1 MVNIR
6 RVVTR
11 GRAAGVRYNN
21 GMYLRPVRK
30 QRRNGTVVEHWAL
43 VESYRTTRGP
53 RQRVVSYLG
62 DLATEVRDGVAA
74 AAMGRQDRQPA
85 LFDDISPEHV
95 EIALRSLRVERTVAF
110 GGVWLGT
117 ALLACLGL
125 DTFFTEQLPPGREEI
140 PWAVMAQVLILGR
153 FLEPSSELRLAEHL
167 YGRTALADVL
177 GVPVAKINDDRLYRA
192 LDALLP
198 HKAALTQHLR
208 AKGGELFGLTYDLVL
223 YDVTS
228 TFFEGTAAKN
238 PSAQRGYS
246 RDQRPDCVQVCIA
259 LVVDRSG
266 FPLGYE
272 VFPGNRHDSTTV
284 KTIVRLVEKTYGRA
298 DRIWV
303 MDRGMVS
310 EENLAFL
317 RRSGRRYIIG
327 TPKALLKSFE
337 RDLLADG
344 WDTVREGVEVK
355 TCAGPDGSADHFVLC
370 RSQAR
375 QQKEQA
381 MHARFEA
388 RIQDGLTKLAASCAK
403 RAWPV
408 GTIERRVG
416 KLLGANTRAA
426 GLFTVTVTAGPDG
439 RAQVTWTP
447 NPAWRDW
454 ATLSDGCYLL
464 RSNIADLPPADL
476 WTAYIGLTQAEAAF
490 RIQKSD
496 LHLRPIWHQRLD
508 RVKAHL
514 LVCFVAFVLWKTLG
528 QLCAKAGLGDAPRRV
543 LDELAQIMLVDVAVD
558 TTAGVTIRKR
568 CVAQPTKLQAT
579 LLQQLQFPL
588 PAHLGITTSD
598 TNVVTHHGE
607 KLLDLSVNG
616 GKSTR

>member
-1 MVNIR
+1 MF
-6 RVVTR
+6 
-11 GRAAGVRYNN
+11 
-21 GMYLRPVRK
+21 LRPYRR
-30 QRRNGTVVEHWAL
+30 QRSNGSSEEYWAL

-62 DLATEVRDGVAA
+62 DLAAEARDGLSAA
-74 AAMGRQDRQPA
+74 AVGRQDRQPA
-85 LFDDISPEHV
+85 LFGDRLPERV
-95 EIALRSLRVERTVAF
+95 EIDLRSLRVERTVAF
-110 GGVWLGT
+110 GGVWLGK

-125 DTFFTEQLPPGREEI
+125 DTFFKEHLPPGREEI
-140 PWAVMAQVLILGR
+140 PWAVMAQILILGR
-153 FLEPSSELRLAEHL
+153 FLDPSSDLRLAEHL

-198 HKAALTQHLR
+198 HKAALTRHLR

-246 RDQRPDCVQVCIA
+246 RDHRPDCVQVCIA

-284 KTIVRLVEKTYGRA
+284 QTIVRLVEKTYGRA

-317 RRSGRRYIIG
+317 RQSGRRYIIG
-327 TPKALLKSFE
+327 TPKALLKAFE
-337 RDLLADG
+337 RDLLAEG

-355 TCAGPDGSADHFVLC
+355 TCAAPDGSADHFVLC

-388 RIQDGLTKLAASCAK
+388 RIEAGLTKLAASCVK
-403 RAWPV
+403 RTWPV
-408 GTIERRVG
+408 GAIERRVG

-426 GLFTVTVTAGPDG
+426 GLFEVTVTAGPDG
-439 RAQVTWTP
+439 RAQMTWTH
-447 NPAWRDW
+447 NTEWRDW
-454 ATLSDGCYLL
+454 ATLSAGCYLL
-464 RSNIADLPPADL
+464 RSNIDDLPPADL

-496 LHLRPIWHQRLD
+496 LQLRPIWHQRLD

-514 LVCFVAFVLWKTLG
+514 LVCFLAFVLWKTLG
-528 QLCAKAGLGDAPRRV
+528 QLCTRARLGDEPRRV
-543 LDELAQIMLVDVAVD
+543 LDELAQIMLVDVAVN
-558 TTAGVTIRKR
+558 TSAGVTIRKR

-579 LLQQLQFPL
+579 LLQQLQLPL
-588 PAHLGITTSD
+588 PAHLGVSAVP
-598 TNVVTHHGE
+598 TNVVE
-607 KLLDLSVNG
+607 KSGKKTPELNVNS
-616 GKSTR
+616 GKITC

>member
-1 MVNIR
+1 MDE
-6 RVVTR
+6 
-11 GRAAGVRYNN
+11 Y
-21 GMYLRPVRK
+21 
-30 QRRNGTVVEHWAL
+30 WAL

-62 DLATEVRDGVAA
+62 DLASEVRAGVAA
-74 AAMGRQDRQPA
+74 AAAGRQDRQPA
-85 LFDDISPEHV
+85 LFDDHQPARV
-95 EIALRSLRVERTVAF
+95 EIELRSLRVERTVAF
-110 GGVWLGT
+110 GGVWLGK

-125 DTFFTEQLPPGREEI
+125 DTFFTEHLPPGREDI

-153 FLEPSSELRLAEHL
+153 FVEPSSELRLAEHL

-177 GVPVAKINDDRLYRA
+177 GVPVDKINDDRLYRT

-228 TFFEGTAAKN
+228 TFFEGTAATN
-238 PSAQRGYS
+238 PSATRGYS
-246 RDQRPDCVQVCIA
+246 RDHRPDCVQVCIA

-284 KTIVRLVEKTYGRA
+284 KTIVRLVEKTYGCA

-310 EENLAFL
+310 EDNLAFL
-317 RRSGRRYIIG
+317 RQSGRRYIIG
-327 TPKALLKSFE
+327 TPKAMLKSFE
-337 RDLLADG
+337 RDLLAGG

-355 TCAGPDGSADHFVLC
+355 TCAAPDGSADHFVLC

-388 RIQDGLTKLAASCAK
+388 RIVEGLTKLAASCAK

-408 GTIERRVG
+408 GVIERRVG

-426 GLFTVTVTAGPDG
+426 GLFDVTVTEVTG
-439 RAQVTWTP
+439 RAQVTWTHKQD
-447 NPAWRDW
+447 WRDW
-454 ATLSDGCYLL
+454 ATLSEGCYLL
-464 RSNIADLPPADL
+464 RSNIDDLPPADL

-496 LHLRPIWHQRLD
+496 LQLRPIWHQRLD

-514 LVCFVAFVLWKTLG
+514 LVCFLAFVLWKTLG
-528 QLCAKAGLGDAPRRV
+528 QLCARAGLGDEPRRV
-543 LDELAQIMLVDVAVD
+543 LDELAQIMLVDVAVE

-579 LLQQLQFPL
+579 LLQQFQLPL
-588 PAHLGITTSD
+588 PDHLGVTSMPTD
-598 TNVVTHHGE
+598 VVE
-607 KLLDLSVNG
+607 KSRAQLQELSVNG
-616 GKSTR
+616 GQIPR

>member
-1 MVNIR
+1 
-6 RVVTR
+6 
-11 GRAAGVRYNN
+11 
-21 GMYLRPVRK
+21 MYLRPVRK

-62 DLATEVRDGVAA
+62 DLAAEARDGVAA
-74 AAMGRQDRQPA
+74 AAVGRQDRQPA
-85 LFDDISPEHV
+85 LFGDARPAHV
-95 EIALRSLRVERTVAF
+95 EIDLRSLRVERTVAF
-110 GGVWLGT
+110 GGVWLGK

-125 DTFFTEQLPPGREEI
+125 DTFCKEHLPPGREEI

-153 FLEPSSELRLAEHL
+153 FLAPSSDLRLAEHL

-177 GVPVAKINDDRLYRA
+177 GVPVAKMNDDRLYRA

-198 HKAALTQHLR
+198 HKAALTRHLR

-228 TFFEGTAAKN
+228 TFFEGTAANN
-238 PSAQRGYS
+238 PSAKRGYS
-246 RDQRPDCVQVCIA
+246 RDHRPDCVQVCIA

-317 RRSGRRYIIG
+317 RQSGRRYIIG
-327 TPKALLKSFE
+327 TPKAMLKSVE
-337 RDLLADG
+337 RDLLAEG

-355 TCAGPDGSADHFVLC
+355 TCTAPDGSADQFVLC

-381 MHARFEA
+381 MHARFAQRIEA
-388 RIQDGLTKLAASCAK
+388 GLTKLAASCAK
-403 RAWPV
+403 RVWPV
-408 GTIERRVG
+408 GVIERRVG
-416 KLLGANTRAA
+416 KLLGANSRAA
-426 GLFTVTVTAGPDG
+426 GLFEVTVTEVDG
-439 RAQVTWTP
+439 RAQVTWTQQQ
-447 NPAWRDW
+447 AWRDW
-454 ATLSDGCYLL
+454 ATLSEGCYLL
-464 RSNIADLPPADL
+464 RSNIDDLPPADL

-496 LHLRPIWHQRLD
+496 LQLRPIWHQRLD

-514 LVCFVAFVLWKTLG
+514 LVCFLAFVLWKTLG
-528 QLCAKAGLGDAPRRV
+528 QLCARAGLGDEPRRV

-579 LLQQLQFPL
+579 LLQHLQLPL
-588 PAHLGITTSD
+588 PDHLGITTAD
-598 TNVVTHHGE
+598 TNVVTHFPQ
-607 KLLDLSVNG
+607 KLTNLSVNG
-616 GKSTR
+616 GQISR

>member
-1 MVNIR
+1 
-6 RVVTR
+6 
-11 GRAAGVRYNN
+11 
-21 GMYLRPVRK
+21 MYLRPIRK
-30 QRRNGTVVEHWAL
+30 QRRNGAVVEHWAL

-62 DLATEVRDGVAA
+62 DIATEARDGVAA
-74 AAMGRQDRQPA
+74 AVAGRQDRQPA
-85 LFDDISPEHV
+85 LFDESIPDRV
-95 EIALRSLRVERTVAF
+95 EINLRSLRVERTVAF
-110 GGVWLGT
+110 GGVWLGK

-125 DTFFTEQLPPGREEI
+125 DTFFKEHIPPGREDI
-140 PWAVMAQVLILGR
+140 PWAIMAQVLILGR
-153 FLEPSSELRLAEHL
+153 FLDPSSDLRLVEHL
-167 YGRTALADVL
+167 YSRTALADVL

-208 AKGGELFGLTYDLVL
+208 VKGGELFGLTYDLVL

-238 PSAQRGYS
+238 PSAKRGYS

-317 RRSGRRYIIG
+317 RQSGRRYIIG

-344 WDTVREGVEVK
+344 WDTVRAGVEVK
-355 TCAGPDGSADHFVLC
+355 TCAAPDGSADRFVLC

-381 MHARFEA
+381 MHARFEQ
-388 RIQDGLTKLAASCAK
+388 RIEEGLTKLAASCMK

-416 KLLGANTRAA
+416 KLLGTNTRAA
-426 GLFTVTVTAGPDG
+426 GLFDVTVTVSSDG
-439 RAQVTWTP
+439 RAAVTWTHKTE
-447 NPAWRDW
+447 WRDW
-454 ATLSDGCYLL
+454 ATLSEGCYLL
-464 RSNIADLPPADL
+464 RSNIDDLPSTEL

-496 LHLRPIWHQRLD
+496 LQLRPIWHQRLD

-514 LVCFVAFVLWKTLG
+514 LVCFLAFVLWKTLG
-528 QLCAKAGLGDAPRRV
+528 QLCARAGLGDEPRRV

-558 TTAGVTIRKR
+558 TTAGVTICKR

-579 LLQQLQFPL
+579 LLQQLQLPL
-588 PAHLGITTSD
+588 PPHLGITTSE
-598 TNVVTHHGE
+598 TNVVTQINE
-607 KLLDLSVNG
+607 KLDDLSGNG
-616 GKSTR
+616 GKITH

>member
-1 MVNIR
+1 
-6 RVVTR
+6 
-11 GRAAGVRYNN
+11 
-21 GMYLRPVRK
+21 MYLRPVRK
-30 QRRNGTVVEHWAL
+30 PRKNGTVVEHWAL
-43 VESYRTTRGP
+43 VESYRTARGP

-62 DLATEVRDGVAA
+62 DLTAEGRDGVAA
-74 AAMGRQDRQPA
+74 TAAGRQDRQPT
-85 LFDDISPEHV
+85 LFDDTPPARV
-95 EIALRSLRVERTVAF
+95 EIDLHSLRVERTVAF
-110 GGVWLGT
+110 GGVWLGK
-117 ALLACLGL
+117 ALLERLGL
-125 DTFFTEQLPPGREEI
+125 DTFFTDHLPPGRAEI

-167 YGRTALADVL
+167 YGRTALAEVL

-198 HKAALTQHLR
+198 HKAALAQHLR

-238 PSAQRGYS
+238 PSARRGYS
-246 RDQRPDCVQVCIA
+246 RDQRSDCLQVCIA

-284 KTIVRLVEKTYGRA
+284 KTIVRLVEQTYGRA

-310 EENLAFL
+310 EANLAFL
-317 RRSGRRYIIG
+317 RQSGRRYIIG
-327 TPKALLKSFE
+327 TPKAMLKSVE

-344 WDTVREGVEVK
+344 WDLVREGVEVK
-355 TCAGPDGSADHFVLC
+355 TCAAPDGSADRFVLC

-388 RIQDGLTKLAASCAK
+388 RIEAGLTKMAASCAK

-416 KLLGANTRAA
+416 QLLGANTRAA
-426 GLFTVTVTAGPDG
+426 GLFDVTVTAAPDG
-439 RAQVTWTP
+439 RAQVTWTHKTE
-447 NPAWRDW
+447 WRDW
-454 ATLSDGCYLL
+454 ATLSEGCYLL
-464 RSNIADLPPADL
+464 RSNIDDLPPTDL

-514 LVCFVAFVLWKTLG
+514 LVCFLAFVLWKTLG
-528 QLCAKAGLGDAPRRV
+528 QCCARAGLGDEPRRV
-543 LDELAQIMLVDVAVD
+543 LDELAQIQLVDVAVD

-579 LLQQLQFPL
+579 LLQQLHLTL
-588 PAHLGITTSD
+588 PAHLALTRDAGGSAD
-598 TNVVTHHGE
+598 NVT
-607 KLLDLSVNG
+607 
-616 GKSTR
+616 

>member
-1 MVNIR
+1 M
-6 RVVTR
+6 
-11 GRAAGVRYNN
+11 AAVWYTL
-21 GMYLRPVRK
+21 GMYLRPCRRK
-30 QRRNGTVVEHWAL
+30 RANGTVDEYWAL
-43 VESYRTTRGP
+43 VESYRTARGP

-62 DLATEVRDGVAA
+62 DLAAEARDGVEA

-85 LFDDISPEHV
+85 LFGDARPAPV
-95 EIALRSLRVERTVAF
+95 EIDLRSLRVERTVAF
-110 GGVWLGT
+110 GGVWLGK

-125 DTFFTEQLPPGREEI
+125 DTLFREHLPPGREEI
-140 PWAVMAQVLILGR
+140 PWAVMAQVLILAR
-153 FLEPSSELRLAEHL
+153 FLEPSSDLRLAEHL
-167 YGRTALADVL
+167 YARTALADVL
-177 GVPVAKINDDRLYRA
+177 GVPGEKINDDRLYRA

-198 HKAALTQHLR
+198 HKAALTHHLR
-208 AKGGELFGLTYDLVL
+208 QKGGELFGLTYDLVL

-246 RDQRPDCVQVCIA
+246 RDHRPDCVQVCIA

-310 EENLAFL
+310 EANLAFL
-317 RRSGRRYIIG
+317 RQSGRRYIIG
-327 TPKALLKSFE
+327 TPKALLKAFE

-355 TCAGPDGSADHFVLC
+355 TCAAPDGSADHFVLC

-381 MHARFEA
+381 MHARFEQ
-388 RIQDGLTKLAASCAK
+388 RIEDGLTKLAASCTK

-426 GLFTVTVTAGPDG
+426 GLFAVTVTELDG
-439 RAQVTWTP
+439 RAQVTWTR
-447 NPAWRDW
+447 NTAWRDW
-454 ATLSDGCYLL
+454 ATLSEGCYLL
-464 RSNIADLPPADL
+464 RSNIDDLPPADL
-476 WTAYIGLTQAEAAF
+476 WAAYIGLTQAEAAF
-490 RIQKSD
+490 RLQKSD
-496 LHLRPIWHQRLD
+496 LQLRPIWHQRLD

-514 LVCFVAFVLWKTLG
+514 LVCFLAFVLWKTLG
-528 QLCAKAGLGDAPRRV
+528 QLCANAGLGDEPRRV
-543 LDELAQIMLVDVAVD
+543 VDELAQIMLVDVTVE

-568 CVAQPTKLQAT
+568 CVGQPTKLQAT
-579 LLQQLQFPL
+579 LLQHLQLPL
-588 PAHLGITTSD
+588 PAHLGVTAMPA
-598 TNVVTHHGE
+598 NVVE
-607 KLLDLSVNG
+607 KSGKKMPELSVTDG
-616 GKSTR
+616 TITC

>member
-1 MVNIR
+1 MF
-6 RVVTR
+6 
-11 GRAAGVRYNN
+11 
-21 GMYLRPVRK
+21 LRPCRRK
-30 QRRNGTVVEHWAL
+30 RANGTVDEYWAL

-53 RQRVVSYLG
+53 RQRGVSYLG
-62 DLATEVRDGVAA
+62 DLAADVRDGVAA
-74 AAMGRQDRQPA
+74 SATDRHDRQPA
-85 LFDDISPEHV
+85 LFDDHPPARAEV
-95 EIALRSLRVERTVAF
+95 DLRSLRVERTVAF
-110 GGVWLGT
+110 GGVWLGK
-117 ALLACLGL
+117 ALLAGLGL
-125 DTFFTEQLPPGREEI
+125 DTFLAEHLPLGREAI

-153 FLEPSSELRLAEHL
+153 LLEPSSDLRLAEHL

-177 GVPVAKINDDRLYRA
+177 GVPVDKINDDRLYRA

-223 YDVTS
+223 YDVTA

-238 PSAQRGYS
+238 PAAKRGYS
-246 RDQRPDCVQVCIA
+246 RDQRPDCLQVCIA

-284 KTIVRLVEKTYGRA
+284 NTIVRLVEKTYGRA

-310 EENLAFL
+310 EANLAFL
-317 RRSGRRYIIG
+317 RQSGRRYIIG
-327 TPKALLKSFE
+327 TPKAMLKSFE
-337 RDLLADG
+337 RDLLTAG
-344 WDTVREGVEVK
+344 WETVREGVEVK
-355 TCAGPDGSADHFVLC
+355 TCAAPDGSADHFVLC

-381 MHARFEA
+381 MHARFAQRIEA
-388 RIQDGLTKLAASCAK
+388 GLTKMAASCAK

-416 KLLGANTRAA
+416 KVLGANTRAA
-426 GLFTVTVTAGPDG
+426 GLFDVTVTAGPEG
-439 RAQVTWTP
+439 HATVTWTHKTG
-447 NPAWRDW
+447 WREW
-454 ATLSDGCYLL
+454 AILSEGCYLL
-464 RSNIADLPPADL
+464 RSNIADLPPTAL

-496 LHLRPIWHQRLD
+496 LQLRPIWHQRLD

-514 LVCFVAFVLWKTLG
+514 LVCFLAFVLWKTLG
-528 QLCAKAGLGDAPRRV
+528 QVCTRAGLGDEPRRV

-568 CVAQPTKLQAT
+568 CVTQPTKRQAV
-579 LLQQLQFPL
+579 LLQQLKVPL
-588 PAHLGITTSD
+588 PSHLGLTMSRGD
-598 TNVVTHHGE
+598 VV
-607 KLLDLSVNG
+607 KQLSQKIDALSTNG
-616 GKSTR
+616 GRIPR